1 MAKLATYS
9 NSRAFEAFF
18 SNLIGCFE
26 FTCQMIDRSYQLSD
40 HGASSPQIRVRNGK
54 LCFLFLNQNISGG
67 YSKEPS
73 R

>member
-1 MAKLATYS
+1 MA
-9 NSRAFEAFF
+9 AFEAVF

-26 FTCQMIDRSYQLSD
+26 FACQMIDRSYQLSD
-40 HGASSPQIRVRNGK
+40 HGASSPQIRVRNAYGK
-54 LCFLFLNQNISGG
+54 LCFLFLNRNICCK